1 MVGLIEEQNVEAN
14 FMANK
19 NLSFGFTP
27 LRLSISKK
35 EINHE

>member
-27 LRLSISKK
+27 EVEYFK
-35 EINHE
+35 EGNKS